1 MKIVFHKNFTR
12 KYSKLRL
19 NEKQRFKER
28 RDVFIANLF
37 DPILNNHL
45 LHGKYV
51 GYRSINITGNLRVI
65 YKLLKNDTV
74 IFAEIDSHSNLY
86 S

>member
-1 MKIVFHKNFTR
+1 MKIVFHKNFVR
-12 KYSKLRL
+12 RYKKLRL

-28 RDVFIANLF
+28 RDIFLINPL

-45 LHGKYV
+45 LHGKYA
-51 GYRSINITGNLRVI
+51 GYRSINIIGNLRVI

-74 IFAEIDSHSNLY
+74 VFAEIDSHSNLY